1 MMGTKMAIADGSMWG
16 QPIKAFYQTNG
27 SDVTVT
33 TWLSDAQRF
42 QTTVQL
48 SLSP

>member
-1 MMGTKMAIADGSMWG
+1 MMGTHMAIGDGSMWG

-27 SDVTVT
+27 SDITVT
-33 TWLSDAQRF
+33 TWLSDTQQF

-48 SLSP
+48 PLDP